1 MNFSVLPLKKEFRG
15 NKSVWRT
22 FLLILLT
29 LAGNT
34 YFSLAQNYQSFD
46 GSSTNAW
53 TASKWSASSGTN
65 ACVNTGL
72 TNAFTS
78 GRIAYLCTPN
88 GTGSGSV
95 GITVGGIIVTENY
108 THSSFSGTLATG
120 GTVATVDVAAG
131 KLLDF
136 SAANFNI
143 STAAGTGIIKAG
155 SGTWISTNG
164 NAFTGGFTLSA
175 GTMVLG
181 GVNAL
186 GNGGALNING
196 GTLAANA
203 TRNVTSRYTA
213 INVGGNFTFGTTT
226 YASNITFADNISLG
240 ASASRTITLGSTG
253 TYTLSGILSGTGTSL
268 TIGATAAG
276 TLLLTGANT
285 YSGTTTVNGGT
296 LQLNRTGGGTL
307 PSTSNIVVNGGTLK
321 ISTNQTVNNLTVAS
335 GASLIVDAG
344 VTLTVNGTYSVS
356 STVSGNSG
364 TIITNGT
371 LKINEGGWPGNTGTF
386 TYGASSTLEFANTS
400 SSYGVNSGDTWW
412 PATNGPVN
420 VNVSGSAGITMNV
433 ARTVSG
439 LFQTSSGVTNANNL
453 TLNGTGKLN
462 SGGFFASIPVW
473 GASSTLIYNTGG
485 TFGRGNEFPNAGN
498 LPSNV
503 QVSGNTTVNYPNA
516 GLAARTITGDLTIDA
531 GSALYMDYGSP
542 NPGVGTLTVKS
553 VVLNGSLSLGSQTGG
568 DLVVKGDF
576 TRTGTLFPN
585 SRAVFFNAATGNQ
598 TITGATTFDYV
609 IVDKAA
615 GNVVLANDITVSQ
628 VLTLTNGLINTSSN
642 KVVLSSSSASALA
655 RTNGYVNG
663 NLQRAVA
670 TGTNTYLYA
679 VGTTTGYAP
688 ASFAF
693 NSVGTGGNI
702 TVATTDGVGPNYPSS
717 LNATKKLGRYWSAT
731 NSGVAGYNT
740 TTSSATFTYL
750 TSPSDLL
757 GGASSSNLKAYVYSG
772 GSASYAVSNSNTSGS
787 FTLNGFSN
795 IGEFGAGECK
805 GTLAP
810 TFVKTMASSCG
821 GGADGTITVTPAG
834 GTSPYTY
841 SWTSNPSGF
850 TSTSAAITG
859 LSPRDYT
866 VVVTEATTCSAT
878 IQDITIWQALA
889 PTITHSGTSSSAC
902 GNTGSIIVYA
912 ANGVAPFTYSLN
924 GTTYQAGSTFTNLAA
939 GTYTIYVKDLRG
951 CVSTKPNV
959 VVSGASPIVV
969 TSYATAASSCAN
981 NGSIQ
986 LFRTGGTGPYTYSLD
1001 DVTYQGSNVFT
1012 NLAGN
1017 ANYTGWVKDSKGCKS
1032 SLANIFVGKA
1042 TAISV
1047 TQTHTNTSACA
1058 SNGTISLTG
1067 AGGVPPYTYSIT
1079 GAAGPYQS
1087 GNSFTGV
1094 AAGSYTAWIQDS
1106 KGCKANVGVTISS
1119 DAPIV
1124 VTATASDAGG
1134 CNNAGKI
1141 QLFRTG
1147 GVGPYTYSLDN
1158 VTYQSSN
1165 TFTGLASG
1173 TYTGYVK
1180 DSKTCVGSLANI
1192 TVTANTAALSVTA
1205 GSSASSSC
1213 VNDGTIQLRAAGG
1226 VAPYTYSIDNVT
1238 YQSGAT
1244 FTGVAAGTYTGYVKD
1259 VNNCSASVS
1268 VTVAGNSI
1276 TVTAYAVS
1284 ASDCEV
1290 SNGSI
1295 QLFRTGGTG
1304 PYTYSI
1310 DGTNYVAGNT
1320 FTNLTAGTYTGYV
1333 KDSKGCVGTLA
1344 SIVVGPNNCLPPI
1357 AATKNAAAKAGLN
1370 TVVKVQAYP
1379 NPSVSEFTLSLS
1391 GFAKGKVSITIV
1403 DMMGRKVGYAE
1414 TSNSQYRFGSNLRA
1428 GIYNVLVQ
1436 QGDLKQSIK
1445 LVKE

>member
-1 MNFSVLPLKKEFRG
+1 MKLSLITGSFIM
-15 NKSVWRT
+15 
-22 FLLILLT
+22 LLLSCGM
-29 LAGNT
+29 LAGAQTNN
-34 YFSLAQNYQSFD
+34 YFGTSGTLSGNVW
-46 GSSTNAW
+46 STNAGGPY
-53 TASKWSASSGTN
+53 TSAL
-65 ACVNTGL
+65 NTTGGAIINFGNN
-72 TNAFTS
+72 TTS
-78 GRIAYLCTPN
+78 I
-88 GTGSGSV
+88 TGGS
-95 GITVGGIIVTENY
+95 ITVYGINATANATITTIGGTISNFNNGIVTI
-108 THSSFSGTLATG
+108 
-120 GTVATVDVAAG
+120 DVASG

-136 SAANFNI
+136 STNSMTTSATAGYIKNGTGALALGGGTFGGGFTLNAGTIVARGVNAMGAGTSGTLTINGGTIAGSAARDFTGKYPGGITVGGDFTLGSGTTPAVTTANLTFSNNMALGSSVTRTI
-143 STAAGTGIIKAG
+143 TIGGTGTYTLGGIISGTSSNLTIASTAAGTI
-155 SGTWISTNG
+155 
-164 NAFTGGFTLSA
+164 
-175 GTMVLG
+175 VL
-181 GVNAL
+181 
-186 GNGGALNING
+186 
-196 GTLAANA
+196 
-203 TRNVTSRYTA
+203 TA
-213 INVGGNFTFGTTT
+213 
-226 YASNITFADNISLG
+226 
-240 ASASRTITLGSTG
+240 
-253 TYTLSGILSGTGTSL
+253 
-268 TIGATAAG
+268 
-276 TLLLTGANT
+276 ANT

-1357 AATKNAAAKAGLN
+1357 AATKNAAAKAGGVN
-1370 TVVKVQAYP
+1370 TAVKVQAYP

>member
-1 MNFSVLPLKKEFRG
+1 
-15 NKSVWRT
+15 
-22 FLLILLT
+22 
-29 LAGNT
+29 
-34 YFSLAQNYQSFD
+34 
-46 GSSTNAW
+46 
-53 TASKWSASSGTN
+53 
-65 ACVNTGL
+65 
-72 TNAFTS
+72 
-78 GRIAYLCTPN
+78 
-88 GTGSGSV
+88 
-95 GITVGGIIVTENY
+95 
-108 THSSFSGTLATG
+108 
-120 GTVATVDVAAG
+120 
-131 KLLDF
+131 
-136 SAANFNI
+136 
-143 STAAGTGIIKAG
+143 
-155 SGTWISTNG
+155 
-164 NAFTGGFTLSA
+164 
-175 GTMVLG
+175 
-181 GVNAL
+181 
-186 GNGGALNING
+186 
-196 GTLAANA
+196 
-203 TRNVTSRYTA
+203 
-213 INVGGNFTFGTTT
+213 
-226 YASNITFADNISLG
+226 
-240 ASASRTITLGSTG
+240 
-253 TYTLSGILSGTGTSL
+253 
-268 TIGATAAG
+268 
-276 TLLLTGANT
+276 
-285 YSGTTTVNGGT
+285 
-296 LQLNRTGGGTL
+296 
-307 PSTSNIVVNGGTLK
+307 
-321 ISTNQTVNNLTVAS
+321 
-335 GASLIVDAG
+335 
-344 VTLTVNGTYSVS
+344 
-356 STVSGNSG
+356 
-364 TIITNGT
+364 
-371 LKINEGGWPGNTGTF
+371 
-386 TYGASSTLEFANTS
+386 
-400 SSYGVNSGDTWW
+400 
-412 PATNGPVN
+412 
-420 VNVSGSAGITMNV
+420 
-433 ARTVSG
+433 
-439 LFQTSSGVTNANNL
+439 
-453 TLNGTGKLN
+453 
-462 SGGFFASIPVW
+462 
-473 GASSTLIYNTGG
+473 
-485 TFGRGNEFPNAGN
+485 
-498 LPSNV
+498 
-503 QVSGNTTVNYPNA
+503 
-516 GLAARTITGDLTIDA
+516 
-531 GSALYMDYGSP
+531 
-542 NPGVGTLTVKS
+542 
-553 VVLNGSLSLGSQTGG
+553 
-568 DLVVKGDF
+568 
-576 TRTGTLFPN
+576 
-585 SRAVFFNAATGNQ
+585 
-598 TITGATTFDYV
+598 
-609 IVDKAA
+609 
-615 GNVVLANDITVSQ
+615 
-628 VLTLTNGLINTSSN
+628 
-642 KVVLSSSSASALA
+642 

-679 VGTTTGYAP
+679 VGTTAGYAP

-702 TVATTDGVGPNYPSS
+702 TVATADGAGPNYPSS
-717 LNATKKLGRYWSAT
+717 LHATKKLGRYWSAT

-757 GGASSSNLKAYVYSG
+757 GGASSSNLKAYVYN
-772 GSASYAVSNSNTSGS
+772 GSTSYAVSNSNTSNS
-787 FTLNGFSN
+787 FTLNGFSD

-912 ANGVAPFTYSLN
+912 ANGVAPFTYSLD

-939 GTYTIYVKDLRG
+939 GTYTIYVKDLGG

-1370 TVVKVQAYP
+1370 TAVKVQAYP